1 MWRKTY
7 MYRCNKTGSSIPL
20 WLMQTN
26 FNLHARK
33 YRENLQYLY
42 VSIISRHESFN
53 VAGLLSNL
61 NRQKRSSQTSLSN
74 CEISLQIKVGIQ
86 VQTTKCHPLECT
98 LKRYRNIFFSLT
110 FRNFFKIHLTILKG
124 VFKHTLVQFFVQS
137 HYSKAIQSIIL

>member
-7 MYRCNKTGSSIPL
+7 MYRCNRTGSSIPL

-26 FNLHARK
+26 FNLLARK

-53 VAGLLSNL
+53 VAGLPKTVIANQS
-61 NRQKRSSQTSLSN
+61 
-74 CEISLQIKVGIQ
+74 IK
-86 VQTTKCHPLECT
+86 L
-98 LKRYRNIFFSLT
+98 RNIVANKSWYTVANNEMSSVGVHLKKISEYFFSLT
-110 FRNFFKIHLTILKG
+110 FRNFFKIHLTILKR